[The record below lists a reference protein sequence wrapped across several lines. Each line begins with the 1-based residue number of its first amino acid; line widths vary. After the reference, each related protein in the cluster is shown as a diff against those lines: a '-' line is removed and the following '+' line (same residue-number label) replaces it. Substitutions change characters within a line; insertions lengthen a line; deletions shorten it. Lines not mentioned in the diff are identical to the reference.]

1 MSIEIKTIAI
11 VGSGYMGGGIAQVLA
26 LSGATVR
33 IADISEEIARKNY
46 DRLLEEAA
54 QFVADDLFPADA
66 VERIRANVSPAAS
79 IEEAVA
85 DADFIEEAVPEKL
98 EIKHATLARI
108 SAAARPDAVIGSNTS
123 TILIGSLAEAVT
135 NPERFLGVH
144 FSNPAP
150 FIPGVEVIPH
160 ATTAESAIA
169 AAEQVVAATG
179 KETAR
184 VKDST
189 GFVLNR
195 LQYALFAEA
204 TQIADEGIASPSD
217 IDTIVRTTFGFRLP
231 VFGPF
236 AIADMAGLD
245 VYAFCY
251 ESLQTRWP
259 ERFATPDSL
268 QKLVD
273 AGKFGTKSGAGYL
286 DVPADRTP
294 ELVAYRNR
302 AYVAI
307 KKLMDELGP
316 APIGPASTEAP
327 ATSTEAAAISTEA
340 AGSSTEAAA
349 SSTEAHG

>member
-1 MSIEIKTIAI
+1 MTNRIIAI

-33 IADISEEIARKNY
+33 LADISEEIATKNY
-46 DRLLEEAA
+46 ERLIEEAR

-66 VERIRANVSPAAS
+66 VERIQANVSPAAS

-85 DADFIEEAVPEKL
+85 DADFIEEAVPEKI
-98 EIKHATLARI
+98 EIKHATLKRI
-108 SAAARPDAVIGSNTS
+108 SEAARPDAIIGSNTS
-123 TILIGSLAEAVT
+123 TILISSLAEAVV
-135 NPERFLGVH
+135 NPARFLGVH

-150 FIPGVEVIPH
+150 FIPGVELIPH
-160 ATTAESAIA
+160 EGTDSAAI
-169 AAEQVVAATG
+169 EVVEEIVQATG

-184 VKDST
+184 VKDAT

-195 LQYALFAEA
+195 LQYALFHEA
-204 TQIADEGIASPSD
+204 TQLVEEGVATPED

-245 VYAFCY
+245 VYSFCY
-251 ESLQTRWP
+251 ASLQTRWP
-259 ERFATPDSL
+259 ERFATPESL
-268 QKLVD
+268 KELVE

-286 DVPADRTP
+286 DVPADRTA
-294 ELVAYRNR
+294 ELIAYRNK

-316 APIGPASTEAP
+316 APIH
-327 ATSTEAAAISTEA
+327 
-340 AGSSTEAAA
+340 SSN
-349 SSTEAHG
+349 

>member
-1 MSIEIKTIAI
+1 MTTHTIAV

-46 DRLLEEAA
+46 DRLIAEAE
-54 QFVADDLFPADA
+54 QFVADGLFPADA

-79 IEEAVA
+79 IEEAVTG
-85 DADFIEEAVPEKL
+85 ADFIEEAVPEKI
-98 EIKHATLARI
+98 EIKHDTLRRI
-108 SAAARPDAVIGSNTS
+108 SAAASPDAIIGSNTS

-150 FIPGVEVIPH
+150 FIPGVELIPH
-160 ATTAESAIA
+160 ETTADAAIA
-169 AAEQVVAATG
+169 TVEEIVAATG

-184 VKDST
+184 VKDAT

-195 LQYALFAEA
+195 LQYALFHEA
-204 TQIADEGIASPSD
+204 TQLVEEGVATPED

-245 VYAFCY
+245 VYSFCY
-251 ESLQTRWP
+251 ASLQTRWP

-268 QKLVD
+268 KELVD

-294 ELVAYRNR
+294 ELIAYRNK

-307 KKLMDELGP
+307 KQLMDELGP
-316 APIGPASTEAP
+316 APIN
-327 ATSTEAAAISTEA
+327 
-340 AGSSTEAAA
+340 
-349 SSTEAHG
+349 